1 MYLFDDGSMYH
12 RVKRDGILALM
23 SFIFMADSRMN
34 KKGIAEFD
42 NCLDSEVRF
51 SSKVRVPKLYRV
63 LLVNDNYTPMEFV
76 IHVLQNFFYKDHET
90 AKCIMLKV
98 HHQGIGECGVY
109 AYEIA
114 EMKVNQVMNY
124 SRQHQYPLQCIMEQK

>member
-1 MYLFDDGSMYH
+1 
-12 RVKRDGILALM
+12 M
-23 SFIFMADSRMN
+23 SIIFMAERSRN

-42 NCLDSEVRF
+42 NCLDSELRF
-51 SSKVRVPKLYRV
+51 CSNVRVPKLYRV
-63 LLVNDNYTPMEFV
+63 LLVNDYYSPIEFV
-76 IHVLQNFFYKDHET
+76 MHVFQNFFYKDHET

-114 EMKVNQVMNY
+114 EMKVNQVMN
-124 SRQHQYPLQCIMEQK
+124 